1 MKFLEVLKKVFT
13 HNIPL
18 KLLAL
23 ALAVTVAIVIGAIAA
38 MPA

>member
-1 MKFLEVLKKVFT
+1 MKFLEVLKKLFT

-23 ALAVTVAIVIGAIAA
+23 VLGAGIALVIHAVGI
-38 MPA
+38 